1 MGRGITLKDIAIKLN
16 MSVSTVSKSLNDDPA
31 ISAFTKKRVKEL
43 ADKWN
48 YVANESARHFKLKRT
63 FTIGLIIPNLRDP
76 FFVEAINGIEEIA
89 GAERYNIILTQ
100 THEDVVKE
108 ESVAGVMIR
117 NRVDGIIASITKN
130 TTDTAIFEK
139 FRTVGI
145 PVVHIIREPP
155 ADYSNYVS
163 LNNIE
168 GAFKAT
174 DFLIKRGHTRVA
186 CIMGPGT
193 MPIALARFEGYR
205 QAILTRKLPFDP
217 MLVKEVDFSKKETE
231 KAMQNLLKLRPPPTA
246 FFTFKNDITLD
257 AIQFLKKKYP
267 HKLNEID
274 FTDFG
279 NLSFFKYLEYKP
291 IASVEEDFYEVGR
304 QAAALLLEMVK
315 EKDPERV
322 DENKNIIIPCR
333 LIRNK

>member
-1 MGRGITLKDIAIKLN
+1 MKRGITLKDLAIKLN
-16 MSVSTVSKSLNDDPA
+16 MSVSTVSKSLNNDPA

-43 ADKWN
+43 ADTWN
-48 YVANESARHFKLKRT
+48 YVANESARHFKLNKT
-63 FTIGLIIPNLRDP
+63 FTIGLIIPDLQDP

-89 GAERYNIILTQ
+89 GAEKYNIILAQ
-100 THEDVVKE
+100 THEDILKE

-117 NRVDGIIASITKN
+117 NRVDGIIASVTKN

-163 LNNIE
+163 VNNEE

-186 CIMGPGT
+186 CIMGPAT
-193 MPIALARFEGYR
+193 MPISVARFKGYR
-205 QAILTRKLPFDP
+205 QALLKRKIPFDP

-231 KAMQNLLKLRPPPTA
+231 KVMASLLKLRSPPSA
-246 FFTFKNDITLD
+246 FFSFKNDITLD
-257 AIQFLKKKYP
+257 AIQFLKKRYP
-267 HKLNEID
+267 DKLNRID

-279 NLSFFKYLEYKP
+279 NLPFFKYLEYKP

-304 QAAALLLEMVK
+304 QAAALLLDMVK
-315 EKDPERV
+315 EKDPEQIS
-322 DENKNIIIPCR
+322 EHKNIKIPCR
-333 LIRNK
+333 LILNK